1 MFVKICRSVL
11 KVVLVDIKPQVVR
24 AWQAAF
30 ADTPEAEIVHGSILN
45 QTVDAWVTPTNARGR
60 MDGGVDAV
68 IKHHLGPQIEKR
80 VREEIGRL
88 HRGRMP
94 VGHATCVPTGVAAP
108 RFLISTPT
116 MVASS
121 EDISDTVN
129 VALASAAAFQ
139 AIHMQNAIEPDSIT
153 SVALPGLGAATGRVP
168 PNVCADLMWTGYT
181 LFNDGEFQDFE
192 GMRGALHERLGN
204 RGPVAQGS
212 RVRIEVPDAARE
224 LLRPA
229 FLMPG

>member
-11 KVVLVDIKPQVVR
+11 KVVLVDVNPQVVR
-24 AWQAAF
+24 AWQGAF

-80 VREEIGRL
+80 VREEIGRR
-88 HRGRMP
+88 HQGTMP
-94 VGHATCVPTGVAAP
+94 VGYATCVPTGVSAP

-116 MVASS
+116 MVSSS
-121 EDISDTVN
+121 EDVSDTVN

-139 AIHMQNAIEPDSIT
+139 AIHLQNALEPDSIT
-153 SVALPGLGAATGRVP
+153 SAALPGLGAATGRVP
-168 PNVCADLMWTGYT
+168 PGVCANLMWTGYS
-181 LFNDGEFQDFE
+181 LFNDGDFQDFE
-192 GMRGALHERLGN
+192 SMRAALRERLGEV
-204 RGPVAQGS
+204 GPPRESA
-212 RVRIEVPDAARE
+212 RVRQVAGAARQ
-224 LLRPA
+224 LLRPT
-229 FLMPG
+229 FLVPG